1 MRVWYFPP
9 ASLCSCLGKD
19 PCLPV
24 KAVLAWKGL
33 GEEQPWFYTVNPLIW
48 RYNLEALQWQ
58 QNRLSLPTSCWDR
71 DLTDTSWLSVKDGK
85 RLIVFDKMQ
94 ENVCIAQSE
103 RVLAVSSIRVPLF
116 LLLTSVSEL
125 INLDF
130 KLFIIVDSVQFWSTV
145 FRNNQETQL

>member
-1 MRVWYFPP
+1 M
-9 ASLCSCLGKD
+9 
-19 PCLPV
+19 
-24 KAVLAWKGL
+24 
-33 GEEQPWFYTVNPLIW
+33 
-48 RYNLEALQWQ
+48 EALQWQ
-58 QNRLSLPTSCWDR
+58 QNKLSLPTSCWDR

-94 ENVCIAQSE
+94 ENVCIARSE